1 MAAVRVGSGHLDRVP
16 CLCQQDVAG
25 QKRRRGRGS
34 VSWTNVLRAW
44 IEIVLVGA
52 VFDLIF
58 IAWLVARGYLR

>member
-1 MAAVRVGSGHLDRVP
+1 M
-16 CLCQQDVAG
+16 
-25 QKRRRGRGS
+25 
-34 VSWTNVLRAW
+34 SWTNVLRAW